1 MILIFI
7 WFNCLLKSIKNVR
20 KMVYFSWLKKKYDEH
35 GDEEDEDSYMFLDF
49 SYEGDECIWI
59 NFILFYD

>member
-1 MILIFI
+1 MF
-7 WFNCLLKSIKNVR
+7 VEER
-20 KMVYFSWLKKKYDEH
+20 KECKEDGLFFLVKKKYDEH